1 MRPEGLPVRWIVDT
15 SAWAR
20 RDKPAVRDQ
29 IKSILEES
37 DESRLVLAPTVMLEL
52 LRGPQGDAVAAERS
66 RLLDHMELLA
76 ADTETFALAADA
88 MERMAEWAPEGHRI
102 ATADLLTAALAHQ
115 HRCGVIHIDR
125 DFLEL
130 AERSGLTF
138 EERMLAAPG
147 EGQGNET
154 ARGQRQLRAELSQ
167 LLHRMPVASAEAF
180 LTDTV
185 DRARAAIDG

>member
-1 MRPEGLPVRWIVDT
+1 MRWIVDT

-66 RLLDHMELLA
+66 RLLDHMELLS

-88 MERMAEWAPEGHRI
+88 MERMAEWAPEGHRV

-115 HRCGVIHIDR
+115 HRGGVIHIDR

-138 EERMLAAPG
+138 EERMLAAPSH
-147 EGQGNET
+147 E
-154 ARGQRQLRAELSQ
+154 RQSLKG
-167 LLHRMPVASAEAF
+167 HP
-180 LTDTV
+180 
-185 DRARAAIDG
+185 

>member
-1 MRPEGLPVRWIVDT
+1 MQPEARPLRWIVDT

-20 RDKPAVRDQ
+20 RAKPAVRDQ

-37 DESRLVLAPTVMLEL
+37 DDSRLVMAPTVMLEL

-88 MERMAEWAPEGHRI
+88 MERMAAWAPEGHRI
-102 ATADLLTAALAHQ
+102 AIADLITAALAHQ
-115 HRCGVIHIDR
+115 HRCGVIHCDR

-130 AERSGLTF
+130 AEHSGLAF
-138 EERMLAAPG
+138 EQRMLASPESG
-147 EGQGNET
+147 ESNAT
-154 ARGQRQLRAELSQ
+154 ARPQRQLRAELAQ
-167 LLHRMPVASAEAF
+167 LLHRMPVDSAEAF
-180 LTDTV
+180 LTDAIE
-185 DRARAAIDG
+185 RARATIKV